1 MSQVVGLDMVTGMGF
16 IGLEPGRLYKIGQ
29 SPKLKDQT
37 ASGNP
42 LLLNSAEA
50 PLTALTLYGWS
61 KQDGTPSPDNP
72 VPIVSA
78 GSVMVESKNLFNY
91 KNLPFSM
98 ISGGVTIVANSDGS
112 FTISGE
118 GQLTNVFSAYYD
130 DYDLVKKLKVGT
142 ISLSTLAFTKP
153 HFYVQLKNDTG
164 ISVLHILSRD
174 DATTSGEITEEI
186 LTQTKYVRYG
196 FFAPVGNEIVPGTIF
211 PMLYQDGDGTF
222 EPYFTPYA
230 DPDQGEINVTVQGGN
245 LFDTSIIPP
254 LSSWDGESEG
264 VFVKDENTL
273 FVKIPSN
280 NSVAKIIK
288 TDGITAKRHELLPNV
303 SVGDQIV
310 FGHGTDDI
318 TNYFCYSFTIGV
330 IRAGNVITVTEEFLN
345 ENANL
350 YGAGVGSTVDRIELT
365 INYGSTPLPY
375 MPYKKPQTLTVQTP
389 GGLPGVPVDE
399 SNLPDGV
406 TATYVDLD
414 GQAWMSDE
422 IDYARKVYVQR
433 IWTET
438 FDGSNYQW
446 TAYTNET
453 YPGFYVGGLPEV
465 TNKRNG
471 FCNQFEVVTVSTPG
485 LPSLWIGSGSSILY
499 AVNNPFYDDT
509 IEDKGLANWKA
520 HLAAH
525 PLVVMTY
532 LTTPTETDLSAEE
545 IAAYK
550 ALHTY
555 SPATTVSNDADV
567 QMGVGYKK

>member
-42 LLLNSAEA
+42 LLINSAEA
-50 PLTALTLYGWS
+50 PLTALSLYGWS

-78 GSVMVESKNLFNY
+78 GSVMVESKNLCNMPDVDEY
-91 KNLPFSM
+91 VMRGVTYSCKNGAVTANGTATDGESIT
-98 ISGGVTIVANSDGS
+98 ISGLSYDLPITAGTYYVSGSSDVLAVYVRVTKSDGS
-112 FTISGE
+112 QGYYSSSIFT
-118 GQLTNVFSAYYD
+118 LD
-130 DYDLVKKLKVGT
+130 GT
-142 ISLSTLAFTKP
+142 ETRC
-153 HFYVQLKNDTG
+153 V
-164 ISVLHILSRD
+164 V
-174 DATTSGEITEEI
+174 
-186 LTQTKYVRYG
+186 YVRVAEGATANNVTAY
-196 FFAPVGNEIVPGTIF
+196 
-211 PMLYQDGDGTF
+211 PMINAGSTALPY
-222 EPYFTPYA
+222 EPYFAPYA
-230 DPDQGEINVTVQGGN
+230 DPEAGEINVTVLGGN

-288 TDGITAKRHELLPNV
+288 TDGITAKWHELLPNV

-318 TNYFCYSFTIGV
+318 TNYFCYSLTIGV

-365 INYGSTPLPY
+365 INYGSTALSY
-375 MPYKKPQTLTVQTP
+375 MPYKTPQTLTAQTP
-389 GGLPGVPVDE
+389 GGLPGIPVSSGGNYTDE
-399 SNLPDGV
+399 S
-406 TATYVDLD
+406 
-414 GQAWMSDE
+414 GQQWVCDE
-422 IDYARKVYVQR
+422 KDFKRGKYVQR
-433 IWTET
+433 VWRKT
-438 FDGSNYQW
+438 FDGSEDENWIVYG
-446 TAYTNET
+446 ESGSDRR
-453 YPGFYVGGLPEV
+453 GFACLSILLEDVNRKDGLSNQFVVGGAGIAREDIV
-465 TNKRNG
+465 
-471 FCNQFEVVTVSTPG
+471 
-485 LPSLWIGSGSSILY
+485 WIG
-499 AVNNPFYDDT
+499 VNNKNIYTLTQEWF
-509 IEDKGLANWKA
+509 DKGIDAWKA

-525 PLVVMTY
+525 PLEVMTY
-532 LTTPTETDLSAEE
+532 LETPIETDIPAEE

-567 QMGVGYKK
+567 RMGVGYKK